1 MFGDIFSLVTTG
13 RGSVVPGIYWVE
25 AREAAMH
32 SFWHRTVPPATKGL
46 LLFSSSFM
54 SDCNPADCSP
64 PAYVHGIFQARTL
77 EGAAISFSRGSS

>member
-32 SFWHRTVPPATKGL
+32 SFWHRTVPPASKGL

-54 SDCNPADCSP
+54 SDSATLQT
-64 PAYVHGIFQARTL
+64 VARQPMFI
-77 EGAAISFSRGSS
+77 EFSRQEH